1 MKYYP
6 FNIGDYRKKT
16 GHLSP
21 LEHGIYRILL
31 DSYYDNEGPLEA
43 DDAKLMR
50 THCIRSEEERAAFS
64 NVISDFFYLDGGHY
78 RNSGA
83 DEVIEKILEKS
94 DKARASAEKRWTD
107 KKAKAMRTHSEG
119 SANGMLPNTQDPLP
133 STQITEDAKASL
145 SEQGVPPCP
154 HQDIISLYNKTL
166 PELQQVIPE
175 RWSGARAKA
184 LQARWRESK
193 KHQSLQFWERFFKKL
208 REFPFYLGDNDR
220 DWRADLGWLVKRKNF
235 DNLVEKFISGTN
247 K

>member
-1 MKYYP
+1 M
-6 FNIGDYRKKT
+6 
-16 GHLSP
+16 
-21 LEHGIYRILL
+21 LEHGAYTLL
-31 DSYYDNEGPLEA
+31 MDACYDREEFPTKEQA
-43 DDAKLMR
+43 IEWCFAR
-50 THCIRSEEERAAFS
+50 TDEEERAVEFVLKRFFS
-64 NVISDFFYLDGGHY
+64 INDDGVY
-78 RNSGA
+78 VQSRIMEELLNYQENA
-83 DEVIEKILEKS
+83 QKNKEIAIERERKKRLRKKGQKHE
-94 DKARASAEKRWTD
+94 ACTVRERTEHERA
-107 KKAKAMRTHSEG
+107 
-119 SANGMLPNTQDPLP
+119 PNQEPLTTNHEP
-133 STQITEDAKASL
+133 ETNKPTIEDAKASL